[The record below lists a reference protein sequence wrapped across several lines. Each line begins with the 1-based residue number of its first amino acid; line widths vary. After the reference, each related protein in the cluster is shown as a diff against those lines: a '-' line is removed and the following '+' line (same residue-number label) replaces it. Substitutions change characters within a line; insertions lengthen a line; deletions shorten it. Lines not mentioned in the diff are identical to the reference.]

1 MNQNDFWS
9 IRDANIKNLIVIP
22 FQRRFRGG
30 GQSRLIYLNLCRFTY
45 VPIIREHRLSSN
57 EKITQ
62 YIGWTPYVCIS
73 PSKWTIVKW
82 RGIVQH
88 KRQNFWNTLHNHF
101 CTSQNL
107 VSPERSVTPHR
118 CLPRYPA
125 SFREQS
131 HGNLGENFYQPVNFF
146 CSSYLFFNVTAAE
159 PGPPVLVT
167 LLFSR
172 FHGKTGFF

>member
-1 MNQNDFWS
+1 MPISKKYGIMEKVSPNKIVGLNNFFFATDSPCKQNCSVLRTPLPPPGRQVLHIGMNQNDFWS

-22 FQRRFRGG
+22 FQRRLRGR

-82 RGIVQH
+82 RGIVLH
-88 KRQNFWNTLHNHF
+88 SVRIFGTLFIIIFALAKTWSH
-101 CTSQNL
+101 Q
-107 VSPERSVTPHR
+107 
-118 CLPRYPA
+118 
-125 SFREQS
+125 RE
-131 HGNLGENFYQPVNFF
+131 V
-146 CSSYLFFNVTAAE
+146 
-159 PGPPVLVT
+159 
-167 LLFSR
+167 
-172 FHGKTGFF
+172 